1 MKTRII
7 LTLLATMF
15 FGCMPYLA
23 SVAHAEDCSN
33 LDANAKWKTGLQELI
48 ALYEQGQYE
57 DARTLAIEL
66 NGMCSKSPILNYMN
80 AKIAEGLNDDE
91 TALKYFQEA
100 SKNTYD
106 IAVPPD
112 TAKKIWY
119 ARYEKEHPERTA
131 NSVETLK
138 TESESLAEQ
147 TEQLKEQTRALST
160 KILKTQQSAEIETL
174 RNDAARS
181 MWIGTGIGAMG
192 LAVTAAGIALTVT
205 SEKYN
210 YEYQYTGS
218 EPDDPAGYY
227 ESNRKDYGTYKV
239 NPRYEAGLA
248 LLGVGLA
255 MTITGAIFAG
265 IYGYQYTHIGNHEDL
280 FDTIDFAI
288 APNGVSMHMFF

>member
-1 MKTRII
+1 M
-7 LTLLATMF
+7 L
-15 FGCMPYLA
+15 FGCM
-23 SVAHAEDCSN
+23 SCVALDAYAEDCSN
-33 LDANAKWKTGLQELI
+33 LDGNAEWTRGLQELI
-48 ALYEQGQYE
+48 DLYEQERYS
-57 DARTLAIEL
+57 DARNLAIEL
-66 NGMCSKSPILNYMN
+66 RNTCSKSPILNYMN

-91 TALKYFQEA
+91 MALKYFREA

-131 NSVETLK
+131 DSVAILK
-138 TESESLAEQ
+138 DESESLVEQ
-147 TEQLKEQTRALST
+147 SELLREQSRILST

-174 RNDAARS
+174 RNDAERS

-192 LAVTAAGIALTVT
+192 LAVTAAGIVLTVT
-205 SEKYN
+205 SEKFSYN
-210 YEYQYTGS
+210 YQYTSSDG
-218 EPDDPAGYY
+218 DDPAGYY
-227 ESNRKDYGTYKV
+227 ESKRKDYGTYKV

-248 LLGVGLA
+248 LFGVGLA

-288 APNGVSMHMFF
+288 APNGVSMYMAF